1 MSAWASNNPLR
12 PAVTLR
18 VAELLGEST
27 VVLSRKPATKDELIG
42 DLVER
47 LCASLS
53 ISDPQALAAKVLE
66 REHGISTTL
75 DTGVSLP
82 HARVDGLSRI
92 AAAMAV
98 IPGGLSDPA
107 SPDLP
112 VRVVFLFFSPNSKE
126 FYSAHLQLLR
136 AVSSLLQPS
145 LIESLEKASSSASVL
160 ELLRGAEGA
169 KK

>member
-1 MSAWASNNPLR
+1 M
-12 PAVTLR
+12 R
-18 VAELLGEST
+18 VAELLAEST
-27 VVLSRKPATKDELIG
+27 VVISPRPASKDELIAG
-42 DLVER
+42 LVDR

-53 ISDPQALAAKVLE
+53 IADPKALAAKVLE

-82 HARVDGLSRI
+82 HARVDGLARI

-98 IPGGLSDPA
+98 VPGGLSDPA
-107 SPDLP
+107 SPDLS

-145 LIESLEKASSSASVL
+145 LIESLEKAPSPAAVL